1 MSSGTPTVAHIAAAL
16 HPLAEAP
23 AGEGWNHAEIADLL
37 PDGNRLVDAAVLV
50 GLIARADGLQVLLT
64 RRTDA
69 LRNHAGQVSFPGGR
83 LEPTDA
89 DAVAAAVRETFEEV
103 GVAPAQIA
111 PLGYLDA
118 FTTITGF
125 RVLPVV
131 ATIAGDYVARPDP
144 REVAEVFEVPLG
156 FLLDPA
162 NLASL
167 SLEHRGRAR
176 QVWEFNYPA
185 QRIWGVTAAILL
197 NLRERVATLGEKPSP
212 PSPGASA

>member
-1 MSSGTPTVAHIAAAL
+1 MFPIDRIAAAL
-16 HPLAEAP
+16 HPLTDAP
-23 AGEGWNHAEIADLL
+23 AGEGWNHAEIIDLL
-37 PDGNRLVDAAVLV
+37 PEGRALVEAAVLV
-50 GLIARADGLQVLLT
+50 GLIRREEGMQVLLT

-83 LEPTDA
+83 LEADDT
-89 DAVAAAVRETFEEV
+89 DAVAAATRETFEEV
-103 GVAPAQIA
+103 GIPASLIT

-131 ATIAGDYVARPDP
+131 ATIANDYVARPDAN
-144 REVAEVFEVPLG
+144 EVAEVFEVPLA

-176 QVWEFNYPA
+176 QVWEFSYPG
-185 QRIWGVTAAILL
+185 QRIWGVTAAIVV
-197 NLRERVATLGEKPSP
+197 NLRERLA
-212 PSPGASA
+212 AAAH

>member
-1 MSSGTPTVAHIAAAL
+1 MFPIDRIAAAL
-16 HPLAEAP
+16 HPLTDAP
-23 AGEGWNHAEIADLL
+23 AGEGWNHAEIIDLL
-37 PDGNRLVDAAVLV
+37 PEGRALVEAAVLV
-50 GLIARADGLQVLLT
+50 GLVRREEGMQVLLT

-83 LEPTDA
+83 LEADDT
-89 DAVAAAVRETFEEV
+89 DAVAAATRETFEEV
-103 GVAPAQIA
+103 GIPASLIT

-131 ATIAGDYVARPDP
+131 ATIANDYVARPDAN
-144 REVAEVFEVPLG
+144 EVAEVFEVPLA

-176 QVWEFNYPA
+176 QVWEFSYPG
-185 QRIWGVTAAILL
+185 QRIWGVTAAIVV
-197 NLRERVATLGEKPSP
+197 NLRERLA
-212 PSPGASA
+212 AAAH

>member
-1 MSSGTPTVAHIAAAL
+1 MNDAALPFERVAAAL
-16 HPLAEAP
+16 HPLSDAP
-23 AGEGWNHAEIADLL
+23 AGDGWNHAEIIDLL
-37 PDGNRLVDAAVLV
+37 PEGRTLVEAAVLV
-50 GLIARADGLQVLLT
+50 GLVPRSEGTQVLLT

-83 LEPTDA
+83 LEADDA
-89 DAVAAAVRETFEEV
+89 DAVDAALRETFEEV
-103 GVAPAQIA
+103 GIPRTQVT

-131 ATIAGDYVARPDP
+131 ATIADDYIARPDP
-144 REVAEVFEVPLG
+144 NEVADVFEVPLA

-167 SLEHRGRAR
+167 SLEHRGRTR
-176 QVWEFNYPA
+176 EVWEFSYPG

-197 NLRERVATLGEKPSP
+197 NLRERLA
-212 PSPGASA
+212 AAAR

>member
-1 MSSGTPTVAHIAAAL
+1 MFPIDRIAAAL
-16 HPLAEAP
+16 HPLTDAP
-23 AGEGWNHAEIADLL
+23 AGEGWNHAEIIDLL
-37 PDGNRLVDAAVLV
+37 PEGRALVEAAVLV
-50 GLIARADGLQVLLT
+50 GLIRREEGMQVLLT

-83 LEPTDA
+83 LEADDA
-89 DAVAAAVRETFEEV
+89 DAVAAATRETFEEV
-103 GVAPAQIA
+103 GIPASLIT

-131 ATIAGDYVARPDP
+131 ATIANDYVARPDAN
-144 REVAEVFEVPLG
+144 EVAEVFEVPLA

-176 QVWEFNYPA
+176 QVWEFSYPG
-185 QRIWGVTAAILL
+185 QRIWGVTAAIVV
-197 NLRERVATLGEKPSP
+197 NLRERLAAAVQ
-212 PSPGASA
+212 

>member
-1 MSSGTPTVAHIAAAL
+1 MFPIDRIAAAL
-16 HPLAEAP
+16 HPLTNAP
-23 AGEGWNHAEIADLL
+23 AGEGWNHAEIIDLL
-37 PDGNRLVDAAVLV
+37 PEGRALVEAAVLV
-50 GLIARADGLQVLLT
+50 GLIRREEGMQVLLT

-83 LEPTDA
+83 LEADDT
-89 DAVAAAVRETFEEV
+89 DAVAAATRETFEEV
-103 GVAPAQIA
+103 GIPASLIT

-131 ATIAGDYVARPDP
+131 ATIANDYVARPDAN
-144 REVAEVFEVPLG
+144 EVAEVFEVPLA

-176 QVWEFNYPA
+176 QVWEFSYPG
-185 QRIWGVTAAILL
+185 QRIWGVTAAIVV
-197 NLRERVATLGEKPSP
+197 NLRERLAAVVH
-212 PSPGASA
+212 

>member
-1 MSSGTPTVAHIAAAL
+1 
-16 HPLAEAP
+16 
-23 AGEGWNHAEIADLL
+23 
-37 PDGNRLVDAAVLV
+37 LVEAAVLV
-50 GLIARADGLQVLLT
+50 GLVRREEGMQVLLT

-83 LEPTDA
+83 LEADDT
-89 DAVAAAVRETFEEV
+89 DAVAAATRETFEEV
-103 GVAPAQIA
+103 GIPASLIT

-131 ATIAGDYVARPDP
+131 ATIANDYVARPDAN
-144 REVAEVFEVPLG
+144 EVAEVFEVPLA

-176 QVWEFNYPA
+176 QVWEFSYPG
-185 QRIWGVTAAILL
+185 QRIWGVTAAIVV
-197 NLRERVATLGEKPSP
+197 NLRERLA
-212 PSPGASA
+212 AAAH

>member
-1 MSSGTPTVAHIAAAL
+1 MFPIDRIAAAL
-16 HPLAEAP
+16 HPLTNAP
-23 AGEGWNHAEIADLL
+23 AGDGWNHAEIIDLL
-37 PDGNRLVDAAVLV
+37 PEGHALVEAAVLV
-50 GLIARADGLQVLLT
+50 GLIRREEGMQVLLT

-83 LEPTDA
+83 LEADDT
-89 DAVAAAVRETFEEV
+89 DAVAAATRETFEEV
-103 GVAPAQIA
+103 GIPASLIT

-131 ATIAGDYVARPDP
+131 ATIANDYVARPDAN
-144 REVAEVFEVPLG
+144 EVAEVFEVPLA

-176 QVWEFNYPA
+176 QVWEFSYPG
-185 QRIWGVTAAILL
+185 QRIWGVTAAIVV
-197 NLRERVATLGEKPSP
+197 NLRERLA
-212 PSPGASA
+212 AAAH

>member
-1 MSSGTPTVAHIAAAL
+1 MFPIDRIAAAL
-16 HPLAEAP
+16 HPLTDAP
-23 AGEGWNHAEIADLL
+23 VGEGWNHAEIIDLL
-37 PDGNRLVDAAVLV
+37 PEGRALVEAAVLV
-50 GLIARADGLQVLLT
+50 GLVRREEGMQVLLT

-83 LEPTDA
+83 LEADDA
-89 DAVAAAVRETFEEV
+89 DAVAAATRETFEEV
-103 GVAPAQIA
+103 GIPTELIT

-131 ATIAGDYVARPDP
+131 ATIANDYVARPDAN
-144 REVAEVFEVPLG
+144 EVAEVFEVPLA

-176 QVWEFNYPA
+176 QVWEFSYPG
-185 QRIWGVTAAILL
+185 QRIWGVTAAIVV
-197 NLRERVATLGEKPSP
+197 NLRERLAAAVH
-212 PSPGASA
+212 

>member
-1 MSSGTPTVAHIAAAL
+1 MFPIDRIAAAL
-16 HPLAEAP
+16 HPLTNAP
-23 AGEGWNHAEIADLL
+23 VGEGWNHAEIIDLL
-37 PDGNRLVDAAVLV
+37 PEGHALVEAAVLV
-50 GLIARADGLQVLLT
+50 GLIRREEGMQVLLT

-83 LEPTDA
+83 LEADDT
-89 DAVAAAVRETFEEV
+89 DAVAAATRETFEEV
-103 GVAPAQIA
+103 GIPASLIT

-131 ATIAGDYVARPDP
+131 ATIANDYVARPDAN
-144 REVAEVFEVPLG
+144 EVAEVFEVPLA

-176 QVWEFNYPA
+176 QVWEFSYPG
-185 QRIWGVTAAILL
+185 QRIWGVTAAIVV
-197 NLRERVATLGEKPSP
+197 NLRERLAAVVH
-212 PSPGASA
+212 